1 MQCLL
6 QYCKELQA
14 VRILTDL
21 SELVCFCGME
31 VKHMPELGAST
42 EFACARES
50 ESAPTFERR
59 EPLDMH
65 CCHLDLALLSRKY
78 PPAQAARVSI

>member
-1 MQCLL
+1 
-6 QYCKELQA
+6 
-14 VRILTDL
+14 
-21 SELVCFCGME
+21 
-31 VKHMPELGAST
+31 MPELGAST

-65 CCHLDLALLSRKY
+65 CCLLDLALLSRKY

>member
-1 MQCLL
+1 MLASVL
-6 QYCKELQA
+6 QRIQA

-65 CCHLDLALLSRKY
+65 CCLLDLALLSRKY